1 MSWFVGKSSPRDQS
15 PDVDPVDPIS
25 DASSQIRDSRVIVHS
40 QNIETRLSVFTL
52 APQDARVGMQAVEQV
67 SILQDVCN

>member
-15 PDVDPVDPIS
+15 PDVDPIS
-25 DASSQIRDSRVIVHS
+25 DASSQIRDSRVIVRS

-67 SILQDVCN
+67 SSILQDVCN